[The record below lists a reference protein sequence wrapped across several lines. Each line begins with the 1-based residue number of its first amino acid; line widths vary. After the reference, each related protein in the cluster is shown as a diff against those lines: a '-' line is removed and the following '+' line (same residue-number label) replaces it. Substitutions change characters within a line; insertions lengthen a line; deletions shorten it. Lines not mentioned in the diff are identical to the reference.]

1 MKTPATNAAA
11 TGATAEN
18 ATVSHAEALRA
29 RGITSWL
36 VLVVSALSVM
46 SVSGCSVFGGGDD
59 EELEPAELVDF
70 EATLPIKRLWSE
82 KIGSGSEALRL
93 ALYPAY
99 DGNRVY
105 AASYDGNVV
114 ALDPDS
120 GKRIWR
126 TELDIVLSAGPGVG
140 EDQVVVAGYD
150 GELIALSATDGSE
163 IWRRSIAGESLA
175 RPVVSGDAVIVYTN
189 DGRLRV
195 FSVYD
200 GSDRWELTQSLPALT
215 LRGAA
220 EPVIVARS
228 VVAGFDNGRLVAS
241 SLADGALLWEAIIT
255 PPSGRS
261 DLDRLADVDGAL
273 AVVGQDVYASGYQGR
288 VAALAAESGQVLWAR
303 ELSGYSGLAAD
314 WDNVYVVSDDA
325 EIIALLRRNGDDVWR
340 NSLLTRRE
348 PTAPA
353 TFHTTV
359 VVGDFE
365 GYVHFFAKTD
375 GTLVARTRVGKGMVS
390 GAPVVA
396 GNRLIVQSESG
407 SLAAFIV
414 PEPKRRG
421 DAPEIAED
429 EANEPVAEE
438 ADDEA

>member
-1 MKTPATNAAA
+1 MRTSAHSV
-11 TGATAEN
+11 TGSN
-18 ATVSHAEALRA
+18 SGSLRA
-29 RGITSWL
+29 RGARAL
-36 VLVVSALSVM
+36 QLLAVSALSVM

-70 EATLPIKRLWSE
+70 EPALEIKRLWTE
-82 KIGSGSEALRL
+82 KVGSGSEALRL

-140 EDQVVVAGYD
+140 EGHVIVAGYD
-150 GELIALSATDGSE
+150 GELIALSASDGSE
-163 IWRRSIAGESLA
+163 QWRRSIAGESLA
-175 RPVVSGDAVIVYTN
+175 RPVVSDNAVIVYTN

-195 FSVYD
+195 FSVFD

-220 EPVIVARS
+220 EPIVVGRS
-228 VVAGFDNGRLVAS
+228 VVAGFDNGRLVS
-241 SLADGALLWEAIIT
+241 SGLSDGELQWEAIIT

-273 AVVGQDVYASGYQGR
+273 ASVGQDVYASGYQGR

-314 WDNVYVVSDDA
+314 WDNIYVVGDNA

-340 NSLLTRRE
+340 NNLLTRRE

-353 TFHTTV
+353 IFHTAV

-365 GYVHFFAKTD
+365 GYVHFFANTD
-375 GTLVARTRVGKGMVS
+375 GTLVARTRVGKGMIS

-407 SLAAFIV
+407 TLSAFIV

-421 DAPEIAED
+421 DAPEIAAD
-429 EANEPVAEE
+429 EAPESVDEE
-438 ADDEA
+438 ADDER